1 MFTLSEE
8 AKATSVKI
16 IGLTVDEMRQL
27 TCDEM
32 RAYIEKKIGKK
43 LTFPQKPDSRF
54 IVRGNP
60 LIAAHRWIFPPKS

>member
-1 MFTLSEE
+1 MFKLSKA

-16 IGLTVDEMRQL
+16 MGLTIDEMRQM

-43 LTFPQKPDSRF
+43 LTFPTEPDPRF
-54 IVRGNP
+54 PVRGNP
-60 LIAAHRWIFPPKS
+60 LIAAYRWIFPPK